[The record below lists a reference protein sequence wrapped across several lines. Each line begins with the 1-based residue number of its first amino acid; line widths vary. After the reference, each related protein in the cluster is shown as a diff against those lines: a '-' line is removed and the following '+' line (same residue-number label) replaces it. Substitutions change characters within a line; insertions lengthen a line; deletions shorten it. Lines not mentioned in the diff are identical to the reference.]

1 VRECEKTMINSICDS
16 CGKDYTDESWLNTSV
31 LKTGLVNYKFCTEC
45 TKKLKSSAQAG
56 RHKQKATTK
65 DGNNIRRTRRTRQI
79 KQ

>member
-1 VRECEKTMINSICDS
+1 MINSICDS